1 MKKVL
6 KITAFIIIVLV
17 IGILG
22 YSYISFNSYAPAD
35 PEVQVDKNV
44 QHYFHNSY
52 VESRKAFLAEA
63 KKIEAKFDSVQI
75 FSRKV
80 PSRIDTNLTID
91 FCYIPAQGKTDKLL
105 IITSGTHGVE
115 GYVGSA
121 VQQMLMSEILTPEKV
136 DNVGILLVHSVNPFG
151 FKYIRRVTE
160 NNVDF
165 NRNCDINKSLFL
177 SKNEGYG
184 KLIGMLNPTGKVN
197 AGSIKNKFF
206 MLVAINQLLK
216 KSMASLRQAVLQ
228 GQYKY
233 KNGLYFGG
241 FSFEPQLAILG
252 NVFKTISTDYS
263 TVFNIDLHTGY
274 GARGVAHL
282 FPNPIDDK
290 KIKSGLET
298 IFKGYEINWGD
309 SDDFYIINGSFT
321 DYIGKLLN
329 DKTYFPMVL
338 EYGTLNSQSTV
349 GSIKSIHNMILENQ
363 GFHYGY
369 KSSSDSIKVMQS
381 FIEMYN
387 PSSEKWRTKIIND
400 SKILFRKTL
409 KNYADLKTN

>member
-1 MKKVL
+1 MKKLL
-6 KITAFIIIVLV
+6 KIVALVLGVLIVAV
-17 IGILG
+17 LG
-22 YSYISFNSYAPAD
+22 YVYITFNFYSPAD
-35 PEVQVDKNV
+35 PEVEIDKTV
-44 QHYFHNSY
+44 QSYFHNSY
-52 VESRKAFLAEA
+52 IESRKGFLSEA
-63 KKIEAKFDSVQI
+63 KIIEAKFDSVQL

-80 PSRIDTNLTID
+80 PSQIDSDLTID
-91 FCYIPAQGKTDKLL
+91 FCYIPAQKKTEKLL
-105 IITSGTHGVE
+105 IITSGTHGIE

-121 VQQMLMSEILTPEKV
+121 VQQMIMNEVLTPEIL
-136 DNVGILLVHSVNPFG
+136 DNMGILLVHSVNSFG

-165 NRNCDINKSLFL
+165 NRNCDTEKSLFS

-184 KLIGMLNPTGKVN
+184 KLLSMLNPEGKVKT
-197 AGSIKNKFF
+197 GSLKNKFF
-206 MLVAINQLLK
+206 MLVAINELLK

-233 KNGLYFGG
+233 KDGLYFGG
-241 FSFEPQLAILG
+241 FRFEPQLAILG
-252 NVFKTISTDYS
+252 EVFKTVSADYN

-290 KIKSGLET
+290 KIKSGLEE

-309 SDDFYIINGSFT
+309 SKDFYIINGSFT
-321 DYIGKLLN
+321 DYIGKLLS
-329 DKTYFPMVL
+329 DKTYYPMVL

-369 KSSSDSIKVMQS
+369 KSASDSIKVMHS

-400 SKILFRKTL
+400 SRVLFQKTF
-409 KNYADLKTN
+409 KNYVALQ

>member
-52 VESRKAFLAEA
+52 VESRKAFLLEA
-63 KKIEAKFDSVQI
+63 KKIEAKFDSVQV

-91 FCYIPAQGKTDKLL
+91 FCYIPARKETDKLL

-121 VQQMLMSEILTPEKV
+121 VQQMLMSEILTPEMV
-136 DNVGILLVHSVNPFG
+136 DNVGVLLVHSVNPYG

-165 NRNCDINKSLFL
+165 NRNCDTNKSLFS

-197 AGSIKNKFF
+197 ASSIKNKFF

-252 NVFKTISTDYS
+252 NVFKTISADYT

-274 GARGVAHL
+274 GVRGVAHL

-369 KSSSDSIKVMQS
+369 KSSSDSIRVMQS
-381 FIEMYN
+381 FKEMYN
-387 PSSEKWRTKIIND
+387 PSSEKWRTKIMND